1 MCAWLVSGVHTFD
14 VSRCD
19 LDSHTIWK
27 NPPHTYIHDFAHVIA
42 FEHTNIRAPA
52 HREEQHFVYTYS
64 AVNHFNHRL
73 SKLHMHFHDLK
84 SLSLTYLIDNWSF
97 PSLTSRDRT
106 VNSTAL
112 MSTDALKVCQV
123 GETLNDSRQL
133 ATTPSLKR
141 KEMATPTPSPKCD
154 RKSPSGDSSGPLR
167 STGQASPSSTR
178 CKRGVAVAASPRQPL
193 KVTKSA
199 GPAMQQQQQSAP
211 MMEAIY
217 DVITLDNMD
226 PGAVLQP
233 EEVATKGKKRH
244 GTHTKTR
251 GSMVDNQA
259 RRMTLL
265 SSDMETNLQ
274 DRIVKT
280 ITLRY
285 GDLERVQRAALCI
298 QRAYRAYTL
307 RKHYRILIRQ
317 GPTIMRRRTNT
328 GVGATEGKGAKR
340 LSVMTIQGGPYP
352 HGGVAKTSRAG
363 SNLTRVDTMARLREK
378 SNLYKDRPLTRRER
392 IFKAGNAQHI
402 ATASEEGQGDLVDS
416 RAPSPEVGRK
426 KSLKRLGGVFVEER
440 GAGTQLHPLQ
450 RSSSAEV
457 FGSAGSVTVSSEES
471 SSDMQ
476 EKISVGA
483 PLLLLQRNIGI
494 HQFNR

>member
-1 MCAWLVSGVHTFD
+1 
-14 VSRCD
+14 
-19 LDSHTIWK
+19 
-27 NPPHTYIHDFAHVIA
+27 
-42 FEHTNIRAPA
+42 
-52 HREEQHFVYTYS
+52 
-64 AVNHFNHRL
+64 
-73 SKLHMHFHDLK
+73 MHFHDLK
-84 SLSLTYLIDNWSF
+84 SLSSTYLIDNWSF

-106 VNSTAL
+106 FNSTAL

-123 GETLNDSRQL
+123 GETQNDSRQL

-233 EEVATKGKKRH
+233 EEAATKGKKRH

-307 RKHYRILIRQ
+307 RKHYRILVRQ
-317 GPTIMRRRTNT
+317 GPAIMRRRTST
-328 GVGATEGKGAKR
+328 GVGAAEGKGAKR

-363 SNLTRVDTMARLREK
+363 SSLTRVDTMARLREK

-392 IFKAGNAQHI
+392 IFKAGNAQHV
-402 ATASEEGQGDLVDS
+402 ATTSEEVQGDLIDS
-416 RAPSPEVGRK
+416 GAPSPEVGRK

-440 GAGTQLHPLQ
+440 GAGMQLHPLQ